1 MSDKDAAKTKA
12 QILKDL
18 RETHRTTVDRTQDLL
33 KEQGKI
39 EREILKLIKEESMTV
54 PTLASRIDL
63 PTHRVLWF
71 LTALKKYDLVQEDGM
86 DGEYVLY
93 RRKEE
98 LHHGH

>member
-1 MSDKDAAKTKA
+1 MSEKENVKNRA

-18 RETHRTTVDRTQDLL
+18 RAEHQVTVDRTQALL

-39 EREILKLIKEESMTV
+39 ERGILKLVKEESMTI
-54 PTLASRIDL
+54 PAIASQIEL

-71 LTALKKYDLVQEDGM
+71 VTALKKYDLIREDGM

-93 RRKEE
+93 RKEE
-98 LHHGH
+98 

>member
-1 MSDKDAAKTKA
+1 MSTREAGKKRA

-18 RETHRTTVDRTQDLL
+18 RAKHQDTVDQTQALL

-39 EREILKLIKEESMTV
+39 EREILKTIKDESKTV
-54 PTLASRIDL
+54 PVIASELEI

-71 LTALKKYDLVQEDGM
+71 LTALKKYDQVKEDGM

-93 RRKEE
+93 KRREE
-98 LHHGH
+98 

>member
-1 MSDKDAAKTKA
+1 MSDRQAAKKQA

-18 RETHRTTVDRTQDLL
+18 RSKHQETVDRTQALL

-39 EREILKLIKEESMTV
+39 ERNILKTIKDESKTV
-54 PTLASRIDL
+54 PRIASELEL

-71 LTALKKYDLVQEDGM
+71 ITALKKYDQVKEDGM

-93 RRKEE
+93 KRREE
-98 LHHGH
+98 

>member
-1 MSDKDAAKTKA
+1 MSDKDAAKKRA
-12 QILKDL
+12 QVLKEL
-18 RETHRTTVDRTQDLL
+18 RSKHQITVDRTQVLL

-39 EREILKLIKEESMTV
+39 ERNILKSIKEESKTV
-54 PTLASRIDL
+54 PAIASELDM

-93 RRKEE
+93 KRREE
-98 LHHGH
+98 